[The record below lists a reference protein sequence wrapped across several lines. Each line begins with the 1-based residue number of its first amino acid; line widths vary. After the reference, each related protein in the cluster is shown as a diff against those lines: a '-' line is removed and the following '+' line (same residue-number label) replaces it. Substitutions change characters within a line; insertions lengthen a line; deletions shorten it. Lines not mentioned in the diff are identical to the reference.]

1 MCVGVIN
8 SSNATRHFHGYTD
21 QKATSQK
28 ILHNVFKEGDSVFL
42 SGEYIIKFSSF
53 ILTDSK
59 LQ

>member
-1 MCVGVIN
+1 VIN

-21 QKATSQK
+21 QTATSQK

-53 ILTDSK
+53 TLTDSK